1 MLNFHVPKNSPPR
14 RIKIY
19 KKGGGEKREVTGV
32 YQKRVLE
39 AQRPCSSRITLGHGR
54 RSPTTTGDRGTEEGP
69 GEGRRVQ
76 ENQGEE
82 EEGADK
88 WEE

>member
-1 MLNFHVPKNSPPR
+1 MLNFPRRSPPR

-19 KKGGGEKREVTGV
+19 KKGGGEKQKRLPV

-39 AQRPCSSRITLGHGR
+39 AQRPYSSRITLGHGG

-82 EEGADK
+82 EEGA
-88 WEE
+88 EE

>member
-1 MLNFHVPKNSPPR
+1 MLNFLRRSPPR

-19 KKGGGEKREVTGV
+19 KKGGGEKQKRLPV

-39 AQRPCSSRITLGHGR
+39 AQRPYSSRITLGHGG
-54 RSPTTTGDRGTEEGP
+54 RSPTTTGDRGTEEVRG
-69 GEGRRVQ
+69 GECRRIK
-76 ENQGEE
+76 EKRRR
-82 EEGADK
+82 DK

>member
-1 MLNFHVPKNSPPR
+1 MLNFPRRSPPR

-32 YQKRVLE
+32 PE
-39 AQRPCSSRITLGHGR
+39 ACARGERPYSSRITLGHGG